1 MFRATKCA
9 KLAWQFLAACR
20 KIISYAVFCF
30 GTQSEAS
37 LALHLAHYVKDIER
51 GAGLDIQGASK
62 STTFLFTFCG
72 FAELERN
79 PMFRQ
84 QLQVLLKRGSTP
96 AYEDDNYNFL
106 AHMHIEAKGAI
117 ESTQCTHLS
126 VSIKPLLQ

>member
-9 KLAWQFLAACR
+9 KLEWQFLAACR

-72 FAELERN
+72 SAELERN
-79 PMFRQ
+79 PICRRH
-84 QLQVLLKRGSTP
+84 LPVLLEYGSTP
-96 AYEDDNYNFL
+96 AYEDNNPTFL
-106 AHMHIEAKGAI
+106 ARMHLRAKGAT
-117 ESTQCTHLS
+117 ESTQCTNLS
-126 VSIKPLLQ
+126 VSIKPHPQ